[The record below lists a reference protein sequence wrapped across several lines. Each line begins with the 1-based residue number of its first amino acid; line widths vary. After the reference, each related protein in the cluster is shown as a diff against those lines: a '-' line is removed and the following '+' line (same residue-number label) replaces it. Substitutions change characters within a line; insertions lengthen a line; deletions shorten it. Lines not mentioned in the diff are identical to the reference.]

1 MTSSIYLQRG
11 FLILVSLLLFAFTA
25 HSQDT
30 TPTPAPPPIDTLP
43 ELVLNERAEVN
54 TTEAD
59 TYRLFLE
66 EGQIIL
72 FAVQLVFD
80 SCLQVA
86 DADGN
91 VIITDRDVTE
101 YPNGVLLPFQAPATA
116 DYRVFVGDFRCD
128 PFGDERTFVLTA
140 SDGFRGDPWEVL
152 GPEPLDVFVVH
163 FGVPLRIAE
172 ITEGRRYRLTVTTDE
187 DVPDSRTVY
196 VRFYQ
201 QANDPDTLLTFDL
214 ADARY
219 GEYVFEADYTGTA
232 VVQLVY
238 RLPNPSM
245 TEGLGTI
252 DATIS
257 FEELPETDTEDNDS

>member
-1 MTSSIYLQRG
+1 MISTVYLQRG
-11 FLILVSLLLFAFTA
+11 FLILASLLLFVSTA
-25 HSQDT
+25 HTQDT
-30 TPTPAPPPIDTLP
+30 TPTPPIDALP

-80 SCLQVA
+80 SCLQIA

-91 VIITDRDVTE
+91 VIITDSDVTE
-101 YPNGVLLPFQAPATA
+101 YTNGVLLPFQAPTTG

-128 PFGDERTFVLTA
+128 PFEEERIFVLTA

-163 FGVPLRIAE
+163 FGVPLRVAE
-172 ITEGRRYRLTVTTDE
+172 ITEGRRYRLTVATDE
-187 DVPDSRTVY
+187 DVPGARTVY
-196 VRFYQ
+196 VRFLQ
-201 QANDPDTLLTFDL
+201 QVNEPETLLTFGL

-232 VVQLVY
+232 VVQMVY

-252 DATIS
+252 DATIA